1 MGGKGGGG
9 RCWLQREEEM
19 VEKREEMVVVEV
31 AGCSM
36 GVRGGLLCF
45 YGLSGQVGY

>member
-1 MGGKGGGG
+1 MGGNS
-9 RCWLQREEEM
+9 EERM
-19 VEKREEMVVVEV
+19 VIMVV